1 MPGYCGPSNAVP
13 SCSAIPSVGFGSSH
27 FGSGFGLGGS
37 GFGSLG
43 SGGSVSATSLGV
55 LQGVQPQ
62 CINQL
67 PPNEV
72 VIQPPPVAVTVPGA
86 IMSATPVPVQVGGVA
101 PCAISGSGSTLGFG
115 LNNLGLGSSGF
126 GSSGLLGSHD
136 SFGFNNRGL
145 LGHRGSLSLNP
156 TFGVCH

>member
-72 VIQPPPVAVTVPGA
+72 VIQPPPLVVTVPGA

-101 PCAISGSGSTLGFG
+101 PCAASGSGSIFG
-115 LNNLGLGSSGF
+115 LGGIGFNNLGSGSLGLGFRGLGSR
-126 GSSGLLGSHD
+126 GLLGSH
-136 SFGFNNRGL
+136 GNL
-145 LGHRGSLSLNP
+145 VLNP
-156 TFGVCH
+156 SAGVCH